1 MCEQRM
7 NNGEKPQTDHQT
19 PENDLKRQWLGR
31 YLDSRRK
38 QERLAE
44 QLKEVR
50 SRATSV
56 SQSWNPTKS
65 SPTNAHS
72 DRVAD
77 SVQQIEEL
85 ERQLREEQE
94 RGQAVGSE
102 IIHALYVLPLESF
115 TALLCQYI
123 DGMNKAEI
131 AREMGKRPNTVSGY
145 IRKGLNLLV
154 LPENTY

>member
-1 MCEQRM
+1 MDKQSKAAQIA
-7 NNGEKPQTDHQT
+7 EKTA
-19 PENDLKRQWLGR
+19 ENDLKRQWLGR
-31 YLDSRRK
+31 YLDSRMK

-50 SRATSV
+50 SRATSI
-56 SQSWNPTKS
+56 SQSWNPAKS

-115 TALLCQYI
+115 TALCCRYI
-123 DGMNKAEI
+123 DGMKNTEI
-131 AREMGKRPNTVSGY
+131 AHEMDKGLSTVGDY

-154 LPENTY
+154 LPENTP